1 MSRHLAWGF
10 AALLLLP
17 ATAHAERHCDQNP
30 PPAAQKGQD
39 KGEKK
44 PDQPAPR
51 QQPPKWWMDPAL
63 KAELG
68 ITEKQSSDIEH
79 IWQKGLPQR
88 TEARDLLE
96 KLDSE
101 LSKMIVDGAE
111 ENAVIAQIDKVEA
124 ARLDVNKNRDLML
137 YRMNKLLTPDQ
148 RAKLDAKARAMRE
161 QRDRDGRRGGGSSS
175 R

>member
-17 ATAHAERHCDQNP
+17 IPARAERHCDQTP
-30 PPAAQKGQD
+30 PPLAAQKGQD
-39 KGEKK
+39 KGDKK

-63 KAELG
+63 RAELG
-68 ITEKQSSDIEH
+68 ITDEQSAKIEH
-79 IWQKGLPQR
+79 IWQKGLPKR

-96 KLDSE
+96 KLDAD
-101 LSKMIVDGAE
+101 LTKMIVDGADE
-111 ENAVIAQIDKVEA
+111 SAVIAQIDKVEA
-124 ARLDVNKNRDLML
+124 ARLEVNKNRDLML
-137 YRMNKLLTPDQ
+137 YRMNKVLTPEQ
-148 RAKLDAKARAMRE
+148 RVKLDAKAKAMRE
-161 QRDRDGRRGGGSSS
+161 QRERRGGGSSS